1 MQLPFL
7 KNKPHLQTK
16 ETLASRSYLFA
27 VEIGPEIVKTAIW
40 SVVNDKPQVL
50 AVGQMSNWNDSS
62 ESSLIDAVDQS
73 LSQCINLF
81 DPTDKIKIDQVI
93 LGLPPTWVIQDKISS
108 DKLQFLKSLFSKL
121 ELKPVGFVVTPEA
134 VVRFLAHTENVPST
148 AIFLG
153 FWPHV
158 LEVTMVR
165 MGRIEGVHHV
175 KRSDNVAEDVAE
187 GISRFPNVDI
197 LPSRM
202 MLYDSG
208 LDLEDIKQTLLAFP
222 WQAPQKK
229 LPFLHFP
236 KIEILSSDFTV
247 RAIATAGGS
256 EVAQA
261 LGLITEAEPEPR
273 PEPKSTSTPQD
284 LGFSPNLEMPPAE
297 VEMETEIPLPIV
309 AETIKPVKNKIKLP
323 KIKLPILV
331 ILPIVLILAGLF
343 ATYWYL
349 PKATVTLFVTPKL
362 IDTGFSFVADTSIK
376 TADFEKSI
384 IPGSFSEVSLDD
396 SKTAPATGS
405 KLIGDNA
412 KGLVTIENGL
422 DIAKTFTAGTAITSP
437 SGLKFTLDDTVTVA
451 SASGSIGNLILG
463 KANVKVTAANIGTD
477 SNLSAGTVFRVGAFA
492 VTQIDARNDTALSGG
507 SSRQV
512 KAVSKDDVAKLRGDL
527 TQSLK
532 DKARDQLV
540 QQISAEQT
548 IIPESITIQ
557 TISEDF
563 SHKEDEPADDVTLK
577 VTVKAR
583 GIVVVK
589 SDIQNMIDAK
599 IKPLIPQGFT
609 APTESSQSFIVKKTD
624 SNSVS
629 FDTKVTAK
637 ILPGYDLPDVTK
649 NIVGKSLS
657 KAKLYLEKL
666 EGVSQIDILVNPNI
680 PIFPASLP
688 HIIKNITLSVRS
700 AN

>member
-1 MQLPFL
+1 MQLPFF
-7 KNKPHLQTK
+7 KNKPHSQTK

-27 VEIGPEIVKTAIW
+27 IEIGPEIVKTAIW

-50 AVGQMSNWNDSS
+50 AVGQMCKWDDSS
-62 ESSLIDAVDQS
+62 ENSLIEAVDQS

-81 DPTDKIKIDQVI
+81 DPTGKAKIDQVI
-93 LGLPPTWVIQDKISS
+93 LGLPPTWVVQDKINP
-108 DKLQFLKSLFSKL
+108 DKLQLLKALSSKL

-134 VVRFLAHTENVPST
+134 VVKFLAHTENVPST

-153 FWPHV
+153 FWPNI
-158 LEVTMVR
+158 LEVTLVR

-175 KRSDNVAEDVAE
+175 KRSDSVADDVAE

-261 LGLITEAEPEPR
+261 LGLITEIEPEPQ
-273 PEPKSTSTPQD
+273 PEPQTITTPSD
-284 LGFSPNLEMPPAE
+284 LGFSQNLEMPQAETE
-297 VEMETEIPLPIV
+297 VEVE
-309 AETIKPVKNKIKLP
+309 AETFKPVKNKIKLP
-323 KIKLPILV
+323 KIKLPIL
-331 ILPIVLILAGLF
+331 ILPVVLILVGLF
-343 ATYWYL
+343 AAYWYL

-362 IDTGFSFVADTSIK
+362 IDTGFSFVADTSVK
-376 TADFEKSI
+376 TADFEKSV
-384 IPGSFSEVSLDD
+384 IPGSFSEVSLND
-396 SKTAPATGS
+396 SKTSPTTGS
-405 KLIGDNA
+405 KLVGDRA
-412 KGLVTIENGL
+412 IGLVVIENGL

-437 SGLKFTLDDTVTVA
+437 SGLKFTLDDSVTVA

-507 SSRQV
+507 NSRQV
-512 KAVSKDDVAKLRGDL
+512 KAVSKDDVAKLRSDL

-540 QQISAEQT
+540 QQISTEQT

-557 TISEDF
+557 TVSEDLD
-563 SHKEDEPADDVTLK
+563 HKEDEAADNVTLK
-577 VTVKAR
+577 VTVKAK
-583 GIVVVK
+583 GIVVAK

-624 SNSVS
+624 SNSVA

-637 ILPGYDLPDVTK
+637 ILPGYNLPDVVK
-649 NIVGKSLS
+649 NIVGKSPS

-666 EGVSQIDILVNPNI
+666 EGVSQIDILVNPNV
-680 PIFPASLP
+680 PLLPASLP
-688 HIIKNITLSVRS
+688 HIFKNITLSIRP

>member
-1 MQLPFL
+1 MQLPFF

-50 AVGQMSNWNDSS
+50 AVGQMCKWDDSS
-62 ESSLIDAVDQS
+62 ENSLIESVDQS

-81 DPTDKIKIDQVI
+81 DPTGKAKIDQVI
-93 LGLPPTWVIQDKISS
+93 LGLPPTWVVQDKINP
-108 DKLQFLKSLFSKL
+108 DKLQLLKALSSKL

-134 VVRFLAHTENVPST
+134 VVKFLAHTENVPST

-153 FWPHV
+153 FWPNI
-158 LEVTMVR
+158 LEVTLVR

-175 KRSDNVAEDVAE
+175 KRSDSVAEDVAE

-261 LGLITEAEPEPR
+261 LGLITEVETA
-273 PEPKSTSTPQD
+273 PKD
-284 LGFSPNLEMPPAE
+284 LGFSPNLEMPQAETE
-297 VEMETEIPLPIV
+297 VELEVETPLPVV
-309 AETIKPVKNKIKLP
+309 AETFKPIKNKIKLP
-323 KIKLPILV
+323 KIKLPKLPIL
-331 ILPIVLILAGLF
+331 ILPVVLVLVGLF
-343 ATYWYL
+343 AAYWYL
-349 PKATVTLFVTPKL
+349 PKATVTLFVTPRL
-362 IDTGFSFVADTSIK
+362 IDTGFSFVADTSAK

-384 IPGSFSEVSLDD
+384 VPGSFSEVSLND
-396 SKTAPATGS
+396 SKTSPTTGS
-405 KLIGDNA
+405 KLVGDKA
-412 KGLVTIENGL
+412 TGSVTVENGL
-422 DIAKTFTAGTAITSP
+422 DVAKTFAAGTVITSP
-437 SGLKFTLDDTVTVA
+437 SGFKFVLDESVTVA

-492 VTQIDARNDTALSGG
+492 VTQIDARNDIALSGG
-507 SSRQV
+507 TSRQV
-512 KAVSKDDVAKLRGDL
+512 KAVSKDDVAKLKSDL

-557 TISEDF
+557 TVSEDLN
-563 SHKEDEPADDVTLK
+563 HKEDEAADEVTLK
-577 VTVKAR
+577 VTVKAK
-583 GIVVVK
+583 GIVVSK

-609 APTESSQSFIVKKTD
+609 APTESSQSFIVKKSD
-624 SNSVS
+624 SNTMS

-637 ILPGYDLPDVTK
+637 ILPGYDLPDVAK
-649 NIVGKSLS
+649 NIVGKSPS
-657 KAKLYLEKL
+657 QAKLYLEKL
-666 EGVSQIDILVNPNI
+666 DGVSQIDILVNPNI
-680 PIFPASLP
+680 PVFPASLP
-688 HIIKNITLSVRS
+688 HIIKNITLSVRP

>member
-1 MQLPFL
+1 M
-7 KNKPHLQTK
+7 
-16 ETLASRSYLFA
+16 ASRSYLFA

-50 AVGQMSNWNDSS
+50 AVGQMCNWDDSS
-62 ESSLIDAVDQS
+62 EDSLVEAVDQS

-81 DPTDKIKIDQVI
+81 DPTGKAKIDQVI
-93 LGLPPTWVIQDKISS
+93 LGLPPTWVNQDKINS
-108 DKLQFLKSLFSKL
+108 DKLQLLKALSAKQ

-134 VVRFLAHTENVPST
+134 VVKFLAHTENVPST

-153 FWPHV
+153 FWPHI
-158 LEVTMVR
+158 LEVTLVR
-165 MGRIEGVHHV
+165 MGRVDGIHHV
-175 KRSDNVAEDVAE
+175 KRSDSVAEDVAE
-187 GISRFPNVDI
+187 GLSRFPNVDV

-208 LDLEDIKQTLLAFP
+208 LDLEDVKQTLLAFP
-222 WQAPQKK
+222 WLAPQKK

-261 LGLITEAEPEPR
+261 LGLVTETEPEPQ
-273 PEPKSTSTPQD
+273 PKTTTTPQD
-284 LGFSPNLEMPPAE
+284 LGFSPNLEMPQAE
-297 VEMETEIPLPIV
+297 IEAEAETPLPVV
-309 AETIKPVKNKIKLP
+309 AETFKPVKNKIKLP
-323 KIKLPILV
+323 KIKLPIL
-331 ILPIVLILAGLF
+331 ILPIILILVGLF
-343 ATYWYL
+343 AAYWYL
-349 PKATVTLFVTPKL
+349 PKATVTLFANPKQ
-362 IDTGFSFVADTSIK
+362 IDTGFSFVADISAK
-376 TADFEKSI
+376 SADFEKAI
-384 IPGSFSEVSLDD
+384 IPGSFSEISLGDN
-396 SKTAPATGS
+396 KTSPATGS
-405 KLIGDNA
+405 KLVGDRA
-412 KGLVTIENGL
+412 VGSATIENGL
-422 DIAKTFTAGTAITSP
+422 DTAKTFTAGTVITSP
-437 SGLKFTLDDTVTVA
+437 SGLKFTLDNSVTVA

-477 SNLSAGTVFRVGAFA
+477 SNLSAGTVFRVGSFA
-492 VTQIDARNDTALSGG
+492 VTQIDARNDAALSGG

-512 KAVSKDDVAKLRGDL
+512 KAVSKNDVAKLRNDL
-527 TQSLK
+527 IQSLK

-548 IIPESITIQ
+548 LIPESITIQ
-557 TISEDF
+557 TVSEDLN
-563 SHKEDEPADDVTLK
+563 HKEDEAADDVTLK

-583 GIVVVK
+583 GIVVAK

-599 IKPLIPQGFT
+599 IKPLIPQGFA
-609 APTESSQSFIVKKTD
+609 APLESSQSFIVKKTD
-624 SNSVS
+624 NNSVS

-637 ILPGYDLPDVTK
+637 ILPGYNFPDIVK

-666 EGVSQIDILVNPNI
+666 DGVSQIDILISPNL
-680 PIFPASLP
+680 PVFPASLP
-688 HIIKNITLSVRS
+688 HVFKNITVSVRP